1 MKTINH
7 KLLLYYV
14 FKKVFFLHCI
24 FRIFDYH
31 HASDN
36 WCWRIP
42 MFKETKEKLGTQE
55 SGC

>member
-24 FRIFDYH
+24 YALYLSEI
-31 HASDN
+31 N
-36 WCWRIP
+36 K
-42 MFKETKEKLGTQE
+42 KEIATQDDLLNE
-55 SGC
+55 ET